1 MAKLKH
7 IGIAAI
13 TAEGAALAYRLICQ
27 ESQKI
32 FGKNKHP
39 EITLHSFSFSEYLS
53 DPQNR
58 LEIAGKLLLASS
70 KKLAASGAE
79 FFICP
84 ANTTHE
90 VYDLL
95 KNKLPI
101 PWLHIAD
108 AVLAEVQNKNLK
120 NVALLGTIYT
130 MCGEIYSNKFTQ
142 AGITISVPNAEQQRE
157 IQNIIYQELLL
168 GEFLDQ
174 SKQYLINVIESME
187 QAGCEGVILG
197 CTELPLIISKKD
209 VNLALFDS
217 THILAKT
224 AVNYASKN

>member
-1 MAKLKH
+1 MPKLKH

-39 EITLHSFSFSEYLS
+39 EITLHSFSFSEYLL

-58 LEIAGKLLLASS
+58 LETACKLLLASS
-70 KKLAASGAE
+70 KKLADSGAE
-79 FFICP
+79 FLICP

-90 VYDLL
+90 VFYLL
-95 KNKLPI
+95 ENKLPI

-108 AVLAEVQNKNLK
+108 AVLAEVKCKNLK

-130 MCGEIYSNKFTQ
+130 MCGDIYHKRFAQ
-142 AGITISVPNAEQQRE
+142 AGITITIPNAEQQRE

-174 SKQYLINVIESME
+174 SKQYLINVIASME
-187 QAGCEGVILG
+187 AIGCEGVILG

-209 VNLALFDS
+209 VNIPLFDS
-217 THILAKT
+217 THILAKA
-224 AVNYASKN
+224 AVEYSANI